1 MFWILPNCY
10 RKTIRLDFKYQCW
23 ALAKWLKV
31 LGQVVSASKRNRN
44 DFFNQINPAGFYFAH
59 AKRVHWHSIRN
70 VKQWRVT
77 WSNSTLRVLAQIQD
91 KRLCYKTNFQRI
103 PRFLTFRAGKKIKNK
118 KLSIYTSGY
127 CQIPTS
133 TGHVLE
139 VKDLLL

>member
-1 MFWILPNCY
+1 MKL
-10 RKTIRLDFKYQCW
+10 
-23 ALAKWLKV
+23 
-31 LGQVVSASKRNRN
+31 LGQVVSASKRNHN

-59 AKRVHWHSIRN
+59 AKERIGTLLETSSSEGSPGAIAHSGSWHKYKI
-70 VKQWRVT
+70 KDF
-77 WSNSTLRVLAQIQD
+77 AIIQ
-91 KRLCYKTNFQRI
+91 NFQRI